1 MLLLLFISQSIAF
14 PIINSGSGSASGS
27 ESGSGSGSGSGS
39 ASGSGPGSAIQNTNT
54 TDDYYTCE
62 TQCRVFTYM
71 LIIMLSCCLATLFG
85 MFIAFIYEACIRDMI
100 RSCVKCTKQKCIRCG
115 KFTTR
120 DNQYVEKEKS
130 YYDNF
135 IIMYN
140 SLYKKEKPLNS
151 DCPICLEPINK
162 NIYTLHCKH
171 AYHTNCMKQYIN
183 SGHFQHECAL
193 CRNTIDI

>member
-1 MLLLLFISQSIAF
+1 MLLILLISHSIAF
-14 PIINSGSGSASGS
+14 PIINSS
-27 ESGSGSGSGSGS
+27 SGSGSGSDSGSGS
-39 ASGSGPGSAIQNTNT
+39 NSHNLNTNT
-54 TDDYYTCE
+54 NENYYTCE
-62 TQCRVFTYM
+62 TECKVFTFM
-71 LIIMLSCCLATLFG
+71 LIIMLCCCLAALCG
-85 MFIAFIYEACIRDMI
+85 LFIAFIYEACIRDMI
-100 RSCVKCTKQKCIRCG
+100 RSCVKCTKQKCIHCK

-120 DNQYVEKEKS
+120 DNQYIKKENS
-130 YYDNF
+130 YYHNF
-135 IIMYN
+135 ITIYN

-183 SGHFQHECAL
+183 SGHFHHECAL